1 MIRSISISVIGIY
14 FFSVKFI
21 LNEDNSRTF
30 INFMVFVLSL
40 LVIEVFNF
48 FTRLEVS
55 AGTAIVIA
63 FITLVLITL
72 NFS

>member
-1 MIRSISISVIGIY
+1 
-14 FFSVKFI
+14 
-21 LNEDNSRTF
+21 
-30 INFMVFVLSL
+30 MVFVLSL